1 MKIKPEDLKLLT
13 EAITKVKEAHP
24 DSTLQA
30 YFDNKVGGDVK
41 MRWRWDVFHAARKY
55 LPEDFVSS
63 MRGGLYSYLNDN
75 NIDTALRFILKDD
88 LASVNQP

>member
-1 MKIKPEDLKLLT
+1 MKIKPNDLNLLA
-13 EAITKVKEAHP
+13 EAIAKVKEAHP

-30 YFDNKVGGDVK
+30 YIDNKIGADPKV
-41 MRWRWDVFHAARKY
+41 RWRWDVFHAARKY
-55 LPEDFVSS
+55 LPEHFVGS

-88 LASVNQP
+88 LASVN